1 MSKSKDKN
9 RGLGR
14 GLSALL
20 ADVDLGNDQDTASAT
35 SGSGA
40 ENIPIEFIHPNKDQP
55 RRSFDQDE
63 LQELASSIAEKGV
76 IQPLILRKLADD
88 HFQIVAGERR
98 WRASQLAKLHMLP
111 AIVRNY
117 SDIEV
122 QEIAL
127 IENIQRQDLNVM
139 EEAQAYQALMDTHGH
154 TQEKLSQALGKS
166 RSHIANLLRLLNL
179 SKEIQDFV
187 RDRKLSMGHA
197 RALLASDNPLP
208 VAQRVIKENLSVREV
223 EALVKA
229 QASGSPE
236 PTVQTKAAKDADTEI
251 LEQEL
256 SASTGMKIV
265 IDHKSS
271 GAGVVKIA
279 YRDLEA
285 LDEICKILSL
295 NK

>member
-1 MSKSKDKN
+1 MSKNKDKN

-20 ADVDLGNDQDTASAT
+20 ADVDLGNDQNNSR
-35 SGSGA
+35 SVSSGA
-40 ENIPIEFIHPNKDQP
+40 ENIPIELIHPNKDQP
-55 RRSFDQDE
+55 RRNFDQDE
-63 LQELASSIAEKGV
+63 LQELSNSIAEKGV
-76 IQPLILRKLADD
+76 VQPLILRKLSDD
-88 HFQIVAGERR
+88 HYQIVAGERR
-98 WRASQLAKLHMLP
+98 WRASQMAKLHMLP
-111 AIVRNY
+111 GIVRNY
-117 SDIEV
+117 TDIEV

-154 TQEKLSQALGKS
+154 TQEKMSQALGKS

-179 SKEIQDFV
+179 PKEIQELV
-187 RDRKLSMGHA
+187 RDRQLSMGHA

-208 VAQRVIKENLSVREV
+208 LAQRVLKEGLSVREI
-223 EALVKA
+223 ETLVKS
-229 QASGSPE
+229 QASGDVE
-236 PTVQTKAAKDADTEI
+236 PSVRKKEAKDADTKM

-265 IDHKSS
+265 IDHKPS
-271 GAGVVKIA
+271 GAGIVKIA
-279 YRDLEA
+279 YHDLEA
-285 LDEICKILSL
+285 LDEICKQLSL

>member
-1 MSKSKDKN
+1 MSKNKDKN

-20 ADVDLGNDQDTASAT
+20 ADVDLGNVQERPTAT
-35 SGSGA
+35 GSGA
-40 ENIPIEFIHPNKDQP
+40 ENIPIELIHPNKDQP
-55 RRSFDQDE
+55 RRNFDQDE
-63 LQELASSIAEKGV
+63 LQELSNSIAEKGIV
-76 IQPLILRKLADD
+76 QPLILRKLADD
-88 HFQIVAGERR
+88 HYQIVAGERR
-98 WRASQLAKLHMLP
+98 WRASQMAKLHMLP

-117 SDIEV
+117 TDIEV

-154 TQEKLSQALGKS
+154 TQEKMSQALGKS

-179 SKEIQDFV
+179 PKEVQELV

-208 VAQRVIKENLSVREV
+208 LAQRVMKEGLSVRDV
-223 EALVKA
+223 EALVKS
-229 QASGSPE
+229 QASGRPE
-236 PTVQTKAAKDADTEI
+236 PVRKTKSGKDADTKM

-256 SASTGMKIV
+256 SASTGMKIA
-265 IDHKSS
+265 IDHKTT
-271 GAGVVKIA
+271 GAGTVKIA

-285 LDEICKILSL
+285 LDAICKLLSSD
-295 NK
+295 K